1 MEIGVSTL
9 IYALSY
15 FILNPMNIPSVT
27 ISYAQSIDGCIAT
40 ASGESRYISCE
51 KTLKMVQKL
60 RRDNDCILVGIGTV
74 LRDNPQLTC
83 RIDPE
88 RTPVRVILDSKIS
101 IPLKSIIVKTAND
114 VKTILFTAYNAEKK
128 KLEQLHRVGIETVKL
143 SADTSGNLPIPE
155 VLNSLANKG
164 YQSVLVEGGS
174 RVITSLIKTRMMS
187 KIVVTTAPIL
197 IGEGIRAFGDI
208 NIHSLEEALKPVK
221 TRIKRMG
228 SDVVWELF
236 F

>member
-1 MEIGVSTL
+1 M
-9 IYALSY
+9 
-15 FILNPMNIPSVT
+15 
-27 ISYAQSIDGCIAT
+27 
-40 ASGESRYISCE
+40 
-51 KTLKMVQKL
+51 
-60 RRDNDCILVGIGTV
+60 
-74 LRDNPQLTC
+74 
-83 RIDPE
+83 
-88 RTPVRVILDSKIS
+88 
-101 IPLKSIIVKTAND
+101 
-114 VKTILFTAYNAEKK
+114 
-128 KLEQLHRVGIETVKL
+128 
-143 SADTSGNLPIPE
+143 
-155 VLNSLANKG
+155 
-164 YQSVLVEGGS
+164 LVEGGS